1 MIACQAFLKTGKLVK
16 NADVLQLG
24 TGKNLAIGLYSE
36 TTKAENLFVRK
47 KTRKTIKKAHAFKNY
62 AQNYNFEFL
71 NSCNPELQLKN
82 TESVNKNKLINSL
95 SELRGF

>member
-36 TTKAENLFVRK
+36 TTKAENLFVGK
-47 KTRKTIKKAHAFKNY
+47 KTRKTI
-62 AQNYNFEFL
+62 
-71 NSCNPELQLKN
+71 
-82 TESVNKNKLINSL
+82 
-95 SELRGF
+95 